1 MRCLKGMAPA
11 SRSGSAEV
19 FRICWR
25 VITAAC
31 SSVPLFLLLLV
42 AAAEVEVEV
51 VLVLVLGGLDVVAVV
66 VKASVEEESTCS
78 FQNLV

>member
-1 MRCLKGMAPA
+1 MRFLNGMVLA

-25 VITAAC
+25 FIIAAC
-31 SSVPLFLLLLV
+31 SSVPLLLLLG
-42 AAAEVEVEV
+42 AEVEADVDG
-51 VLVLVLGGLDVVAVV
+51 LVALGVLDVVVV
-66 VKASVEEESTCS
+66 GFGVRVEDESTCS